1 MHIYSDTALI
11 FLEKVRAFS
20 LSILKHEMMVP
31 FNRKRLL
38 FNNKYYPLDFVV
50 FEHPKVLGEYD
61 PNYFQIKIN
70 KNLSYRSNDHHL
82 KNILRH
88 ELAHFM
94 THIIFGKNIQAHGK
108 EFQSVCK
115 RFKFGTEIS
124 SATVEL
130 ENLSETMS
138 TTQEDK
144 VINKIKK
151 LLQLSKSDNKN
162 EAELA
167 TSKANELIRSHNLQF
182 VEGPSASEI
191 ETALVR
197 TLESRR
203 LNGKLQAIYKI
214 LHHFYVVPIFSY
226 GDGSVSLEL
235 IGEKHNVICA
245 EYVANF
251 LDKTLEDLYDKS
263 KIEEGIS
270 GIRAKNSFMLGVADG
285 FIKKISTSEATTKH
299 NKEIIQLQN
308 QLAKHFKKVYP
319 RTRYQKSKE
328 HLVDKNA
335 QLLGRNIGSTLSVSP
350 GLGQKLSQQL
360 LE

>member
-1 MHIYSDTALI
+1 
-11 FLEKVRAFS
+11 
-20 LSILKHEMMVP
+20 MMVP

-108 EFQSVCK
+108 EFHSICK
-115 RFKFGTEIS
+115 RFKFGTEVS
-124 SATVEL
+124 SATIEL
-130 ENLSETMS
+130 EGLSKTMS
-138 TTQEDK
+138 TNQEDK

-167 TSKANELIRSHNLQF
+167 TCKANDLIRTHNLQF
-182 VEGPSASEI
+182 VDHPNTSEI

-197 TLESRR
+197 VLESRR

-214 LHHFYVVPIFSY
+214 MHHFYVAPIFSY
-226 GDGSVSLEL
+226 GESSVSLEL

-251 LDKTLEDLYDKS
+251 LDKTLEELYRIS
-263 KIEEGIS
+263 KVKEGIS
-270 GIRAKNSFMLGVADG
+270 GTRAKNSFMLGVADG
-285 FIKKISTSEATTKH
+285 FINKITPSKLTTKQ
-299 NKEIIQLQN
+299 NKNIIHLQG
-308 QLAKHFKKVYP
+308 QVAEHFNKVYP
-319 RTRYQKSKE
+319 RVRQQRSKG
-328 HLVDKNA
+328 HRVDRNA
-335 QLLGRNIGSTLSVSP
+335 QLLGHNMGKELSVSP
-350 GLGQKLSQQL
+350 GLTQKFSQQL
-360 LE
+360 LN